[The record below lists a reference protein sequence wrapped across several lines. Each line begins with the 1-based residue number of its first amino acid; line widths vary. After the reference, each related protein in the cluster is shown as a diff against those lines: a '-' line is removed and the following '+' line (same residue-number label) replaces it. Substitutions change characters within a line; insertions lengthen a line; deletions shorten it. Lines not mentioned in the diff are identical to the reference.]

1 MIKYNFVKNYQDLTI
16 WEKDKKQKT
25 TENDSYLS
33 NKKIILENL
42 KDFIKKEK
50 IFYYPALSVT
60 GITLL
65 INLIGLPAYLNTLRL
80 ESLHQQF
87 LFNFA
92 EFKNTNEN
100 IENKLKDLENYYQL
114 YVLGSPAYIFSHL
127 LQKTIPKDVQVT
139 EFLLDKDGFQI
150 NVQAYTI
157 ETINKFIDD
166 VLEWPRIKPETIT
179 VKNIIK
185 QSKSPNFGV
194 TQINSKPVKE
204 LFIFEIS
211 GKNNIIGLEDKISF
225 YKDSYNYGLINK
237 IQRYIKL
244 SNVTKNISI

>member
-1 MIKYNFVKNYQDLTI
+1 MINYNFVKNYQDLTI
-16 WEKDKKQKT
+16 WEKDKKQETIKKA
-25 TENDSYLS
+25 SLS
-33 NKKIILENL
+33 SKNISIQNI
-42 KDFIKKEK
+42 KDFLKKEK
-50 IFYYPALSVT
+50 IFYYPGLSVT

-87 LFNFA
+87 IFNFS
-92 EFKNTNEN
+92 ELKSTNEE
-100 IENKLKDLENYYQL
+100 IENKIKDLENYYQL

-127 LQKTIPKDVQVT
+127 LQKSIPKDVQVT
-139 EFLLDKDGFQI
+139 EFLLDKDGFQL

-157 ETINKFIDD
+157 ETINEFIDE
-166 VLEWPRIKPETIT
+166 VLKWPIIKAETIL

-185 QSKSPNFGV
+185 QSNSSQFSS
-194 TQINSKPVKE
+194 QFNSKPNKE

-225 YKDSYNYGLINK
+225 YKDSYNYGLIDK
-237 IQRYIKL
+237 IQRYINL
-244 SNVTKNISI
+244 TDITKNNMI